1 MGPFTGRDEKYD
13 ETSYGVLRA
22 GHDGDGRDPRALGSV
37 GVSMFLIEPY
47 VSEPSI
53 RSALGFMGL
62 SSRWANV
69 LFPGITVLTREFLQ
83 LELLHREMC
92 RLRRSGKSRERVESE
107 LAKRSMHRALEAEFN
122 HKRDPES
129 TDDAVTKMTYWQRYA
144 SMVRHF
150 KLWESR
156 KALSSSEL
164 HDLVFK
170 RSIPVRHRALKVE
183 APEARSRR
191 INHTVWY
198 GQHRE
203 KECVQKLWWV
213 RGEFSPAG
221 WSDEL
226 RLARRLEL
234 GFIVWQTYFEICV
247 ALLTQK
253 QTIPTQPIK
262 TDFPQAM
269 HDLKALSEEESP
281 LSCDSRRLRRVA
293 AQLLWVHDF
302 ELKGMLRWQAQ
313 VSQLG
318 DERLYRLYDQSMTV
332 SDLARTRSRD
342 LFTQLVHLHQIYCG
356 AQGKGSAAYVERTG
370 SGKFRPGKLPSL
382 SVEFSGG
389 RAGLFGYRLDQAV
402 QLQRSVRHG

>member
-1 MGPFTGRDEKYD
+1 MGPFAGRNEKHD
-13 ETSYGVLRA
+13 ETAYGVLRE
-22 GHDGDGRDPRALGSV
+22 GHDGDGRPFGSAD
-37 GVSMFLIEPY
+37 VSMFLIEPY
-47 VSEPSI
+47 VTEPSI

-107 LAKRSMHRALEAEFN
+107 LAKRSMHRALETEFN
-122 HKRDPES
+122 RKRDPES
-129 TDDAVTKMTYWQRYA
+129 AGDAVTKMTYWQRYA
-144 SMVRHF
+144 SMARHF

-156 KALSSSEL
+156 KALSSWEL
-164 HDLVFK
+164 HDLVFR
-170 RSIPVRHRALKVE
+170 RSIPTRHRALKVE
-183 APEARSRR
+183 APEVRSRR
-191 INHTVWY
+191 INHTGWY
-198 GQHRE
+198 SQHRD
-203 KECVQKLWWV
+203 KGCVRKTWWV
-213 RGEFSPAG
+213 RGEFSPSG

-253 QTIPTQPIK
+253 QAIPTKPIR
-262 TDFPQAM
+262 TNFAQALRE
-269 HDLKALSEEESP
+269 LKALSEEESP

-293 AQLLWVHDF
+293 AQLLWIHDF

-313 VSQLG
+313 ASKLG

-332 SDLARTRSRD
+332 SDLASTRSRD
-342 LFTQLVHLHQIYCG
+342 LFAQLVHLHQIYCG

-402 QLQRSVRHG
+402 QLKNSVGHG